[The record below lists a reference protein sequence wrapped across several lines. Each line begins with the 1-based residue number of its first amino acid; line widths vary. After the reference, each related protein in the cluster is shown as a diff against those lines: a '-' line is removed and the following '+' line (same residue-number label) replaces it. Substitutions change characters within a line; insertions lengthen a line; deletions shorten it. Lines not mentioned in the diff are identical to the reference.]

1 MRYATPVSIL
11 HETPL
16 LHKRGKADDGFH
28 KSNIDYEN
36 LEFKNDKRV
45 AKGMI
50 LGLIFSIPIWILII
64 SLIAWVI
71 P

>member
-1 MRYATPVSIL
+1 MSFATPASIL
-11 HETPL
+11 HERPNVPERQL
-16 LHKRGKADDGFH
+16 VDDDFQ

-36 LEFKNDKRV
+36 LKIKNDTIEG
-45 AKGMI
+45 KGMVS
-50 LGLIFSIPIWILII
+50 GLIFSIPIWILII